1 MRQEAV
7 SLSEEGKFP
16 AAGHLAVCVD
26 QAGLDV
32 LEGRHA
38 AEVASRRHRRLRPE
52 QSLGD
57 GDYLIP
63 ADFLCKRNF
72 DRHVTF
78 ASSERLSI
86 LTSTDIHKCH
96 FRTYLVDEVLGP
108 LPVPRCQDLS
118 PDVLEY
124 DRARFQVHQEHR
136 LQLRFRPLTSLA
148 LSANFSTL
156 LLCDS
161 PSAPD
166 R

>member
-1 MRQEAV
+1 MRQGAV
-7 SLSEEGKFP
+7 NLSEEGKFP

-57 GDYLIP
+57 GDYLVP

-72 DRHVTF
+72 DRCHF
-78 ASSERLSI
+78 CIKRARSI
-86 LTSTDIHKCH
+86 LTSTDVRKCH

-108 LPVPRCQDLS
+108 LPVPRGQDLS

-124 DRARFQVHQEHR
+124 DRTRFQVHQEHR
-136 LQLRFRPLTSLA
+136 LQLRFRPLTSLG

>member
-1 MRQEAV
+1 V

-32 LEGRHA
+32 LEGRHT

-78 ASSERLSI
+78 ASSERRSI
-86 LTSTDIHKCH
+86 LTSTDIRECH

-108 LPVPRCQDLS
+108 LPMPRCQDLS